1 MRFLLDTH
9 AFIWL
14 LSGGPELSAN
24 ARAMTLDPGN
34 ELLIS
39 TASLWEMGIKS
50 NQGKLT
56 FAKPFPEF
64 INGGLREHNIALL
77 RVELQHILEFE
88 QLPRLHKDPFDR
100 MIAAQALEEEVPVIG
115 RDRMLD
121 EYGVDRRW

>member
-1 MRFLLDTH
+1 MRLLLDTH

-14 LSGGPELSAN
+14 VSRAPELSAR
-24 ARAMTLDPGN
+24 ARAMTLDPDN
-34 ELLIS
+34 ELLVS

-56 FAKPFPEF
+56 LGKPFVEF
-64 INGGLREHNIALL
+64 VRTGLRENKIALL
-77 RVELQHILEFE
+77 GIELEHVFEFE
-88 QLPRLHKDPFDR
+88 ELPRHHKDPFDR
-100 MIAAQALEEEVPVIG
+100 MIAAQALEENVPVIG